1 MLKTGKRINS
11 RRVYSEEFKRK
22 VVSEFEKGVLSVRQL
37 ARSYDISNVV
47 IYRWI
52 YKYSHYNKKNVVVVE
67 MKNSQSKKLEALEQK
82 VKELE
87 RMVGQKQIMIDY
99 LEKMIDLAQENF
111 AIDIKKTSTPHTL
124 VVPSQPKNH
133 EILPQ

>member
-1 MLKTGKRINS
+1 MC
-11 RRVYSEEFKRK
+11 
-22 VVSEFEKGVLSVRQL
+22 VRQL

-67 MKNSQSKKLEALEQK
+67 MENSQSNKLDALEQK

-111 AIDIKKTSTPHTL
+111 AIDIKKNFNTPHSGGSKPTKK
-124 VVPSQPKNH
+124 P
-133 EILPQ
+133 

>member
-11 RRVYSEEFKRK
+11 RRCYSDEFKRK
-22 VVSEFEKGVLSVRQL
+22 VVSEYERGTMSVPQL
-37 ARSYDISNVV
+37 ANFYDIAYAV

-52 YKYSHYNKKNVVVVE
+52 YKYSDYNKKNVVVVE
-67 MKNSQSKKLEALEQK
+67 MKNSQLKKLEALEQK

-111 AIDIKKTSTPHTL
+111 AIDIKKNFNTPHSGGSKPTKK
-124 VVPSQPKNH
+124 P
-133 EILPQ
+133 

>member
-22 VVSEFEKGVLSVRQL
+22 LINEYEKGVMSVHQLSKY
-37 ARSYDISNVV
+37 YDISNVV

-67 MKNSQSKKLEALEQK
+67 MKNSQSKKLDALEQK

-111 AIDIKKTSTPHTL
+111 AIDIKKNFNTPHSGGSKQTEK
-124 VVPSQPKNH
+124 P
-133 EILPQ
+133 

>member
-1 MLKTGKRINS
+1 M
-11 RRVYSEEFKRK
+11 
-22 VVSEFEKGVLSVRQL
+22 SVPQL
-37 ARSYDISNVV
+37 ANFYDIAYAV

-52 YKYSHYNKKNVVVVE
+52 YKYSDYNKKNVVVVE
-67 MKNSQSKKLEALEQK
+67 MKNSQLKKLEALEQK

-111 AIDIKKTSTPHTL
+111 AIDIKKNFNTPHSGGSKPTKK
-124 VVPSQPKNH
+124 P
-133 EILPQ
+133 